1 MKNFLY
7 ALSIFIFIV
16 SIVDGIYVGGYLMFI
31 KPIVTCITAF
41 DLGTL
46 TSAMIGWSIV
56 KCIFAGTVSG
66 IIIYLGYIACVL
78 LRHFA
83 DM

>member
-1 MKNFLY
+1 MKK
-7 ALSIFIFIV
+7 IC
-16 SIVDGIYVGGYLMFI
+16 GILKYVVLIGSLIAGLYVGGYLMFI

-41 DLGTL
+41 DLGAL
-46 TSAMIGWSIV
+46 TGAMIGWSIV

-78 LRHFA
+78 LCHFA